1 MSSSMTRVVAS
12 GITRQM
18 SRARPATGVSES
30 RRAATNASRA
40 LTLACC
46 SPGVSAPSG
55 SVFVTAASR
64 VFPPSAGPRRDY
76 PIGADFAGN
85 SRTRNVSFCHKN
97 LHLAFGT

>member
-1 MSSSMTRVVAS
+1 MVAS

-30 RRAATNASRA
+30 RRAATKLRAVGDVSLLQSGCERAFGQRFRHRGFQSLAS
-40 LTLACC
+40 
-46 SPGVSAPSG
+46 
-55 SVFVTAASR
+55 F
-64 VFPPSAGPRRDY
+64 AGPRRDY

-97 LHLAFGT
+97 LHLAFST